1 MKFSWKLINIFINL
15 QSIQLHQFEE
25 QLTLSGIEIE
35 KIHYIEDIK
44 DNIFDLSITTN
55 RREICSMLSLA
66 KEIGIILNQPLNI
79 LPINFFNAKIQ
90 EKEIKKNHN
99 TFIDISINKINN
111 FRVGNTP
118 KWLVSYLKIY
128 NIKPTDTISN
138 IQQYIEL
145 KWGMKL
151 YILKTKDL
159 KNINKLFNVSLNLQD
174 IKLNQNNQ
182 ENKLIIFISDTRL
195 IKNTINIVNTHEEY
209 YFNAYIDAIKLIS
222 TLTKCVYGKS
232 YHEYKVK
239 QYYCST
245 ITINKNEINTIL
257 GNTNN
262 DRFNQ
267 LSSKSIIKILKQ
279 LNLSPHHN
287 RFLQTF
293 TIKVPPNR
301 QHDLQRKIDIIEEI
315 GRINGFNHF
324 IDKLPSGIRKGLTS
338 NISVKIQKLRDTLR
352 NLGFNEVVN
361 CCLINNH
368 FKQDNYNIE
377 IYNPITQEQN
387 ELRNNI
393 TQRLIENYSNN
404 IKQNNYTVEIF
415 EIGKTFHKDLSNN
428 YIEQISLGGLM
439 HNSNFIKKNWSDTP
453 KYANFFHFKGIIE
466 IILEKL
472 NAEVTFKRIDNKS
485 NIECTKNVENLFNP
499 EQRIGIYNA
508 QSTEPVGILGEI
520 NPIYSKELNT
530 IKNKIYLFEINVE
543 KLNKTI
549 KLNNHLN
556 YISKPYSNYP
566 SVTRD
571 ISITVTQN
579 TNIKEIENVLCK
591 KQDTLIESIEIFNE
605 YFNKEYRYKSVGI
618 RITYR
623 SQSRTLDSKDI
634 KNIDNHIQNVLLHFK
649 SKT

>member
-55 RREICSMLSLA
+55 RREICSILSLA

-90 EKEIKKNHN
+90 EKEVKKNHN

-111 FRVGNTP
+111 LRVGNTP
-118 KWLVSYLKIY
+118 KWLVNYLKIY

-151 YILKTKDL
+151 YILNTKDL
-159 KNINKLFNVSLNLQD
+159 KNINKLFNVSLNLQN

-239 QYYCST
+239 QYYFST
-245 ITINKNEINTIL
+245 ITINKNEIDTIL

-267 LSSKSIIKILKQ
+267 LSSKSIIEILKR

-287 RFLQTF
+287 KFLQTF

-324 IDKLPSGIRKGLTS
+324 IDKLPSSIRKGLTS

-508 QSTEPVGILGEI
+508 QSTELVGILGEI

-556 YISKPYSNYP
+556 YISKPYSNYQ

-591 KQDTLIESIEIFNE
+591 KEDTLIESIEIFNE
-605 YFNKEYRYKSVGI
+605 YFNKQYRYKSVGI

>member
-15 QSIQLHQFEE
+15 ESIQLQKFEE

-35 KIHYIEDIK
+35 KINYIEDIK
-44 DNIFDLSITTN
+44 DHIFDLSITTN
-55 RREICSMLSLA
+55 RSEICSILSLA
-66 KEIGIILNQPLNI
+66 KEIGIILNKPFNI

-90 EKEIKKNHN
+90 ENEIKKNHN
-99 TFIDISINKINN
+99 KFIYISINKINHL
-111 FRVGNTP
+111 RVGNTP

-128 NIKPTDTISN
+128 NIKSTDTISN

-151 YILKTKDL
+151 YILNTKDL
-159 KNINKLFNVSLNLQD
+159 KNINNLFNVNINLQD
-174 IKLNQNNQ
+174 IELNQNNQ
-182 ENKLIIFISDTRL
+182 ENTLIIFISNTNL
-195 IKNTINIVNTHEEY
+195 IKNTINIVSTHEEY

-232 YHEYKVK
+232 YHKYKIK
-239 QYYCST
+239 QPYFNT
-245 ITINKNEINTIL
+245 ITINKNEIDTVL

-262 DRFNQ
+262 NRFNQ
-267 LSSKSIIKILKQ
+267 LSSKNIIKILKQ

-287 RFLQTF
+287 KFLQTF

-301 QHDLQRKIDIIEEI
+301 QHDLQRKVDIIEEI

-324 IDKLPSGIRKGLTS
+324 VDKLPSNRPKDVTS
-338 NISVKIQKLRDTLR
+338 NISIKIKNLRDTLR

-361 CCLINNH
+361 CCLMNNYL
-368 FKQDNYNIE
+368 KQDNYNIK
-377 IYNPITQEQN
+377 IYNPITQEQT
-387 ELRNNI
+387 ELRTNI
-393 TQRLIENYSNN
+393 TQSLIENYINN

-428 YIEQISLGGLM
+428 YIENISLGGLM
-439 HNSNFIKKNWSDTP
+439 HNSSFIKNNWSDTP
-453 KYANFFHFKGIIE
+453 KYANFFHLKGIIE

-472 NAEVTFKRIDNKS
+472 NAEVTFKKIDYKS
-485 NIECTKNVENLFNP
+485 NIEYTKNIKNVFNP
-499 EQRIGIYNA
+499 QRRIGIYNA
-508 QSTEPVGILGEI
+508 QNTEMVGILGEI
-520 NPIYSKELNT
+520 NPRYSKELNT
-530 IKNKIYLFEINVE
+530 IKNKIYLFEINVA

-571 ISITVTQN
+571 ISIKVTKN
-579 TNIKEIENVLCK
+579 TNIKEIENVLCQ
-591 KQDTLIESIEIFNE
+591 KQNTLIESIEIFNA
-605 YFNKEYRYKSVGI
+605 YFNKQYRYKSVGI

-623 SQSRTLDSKDI
+623 SQSKTLDSKDI
-634 KNIDNHIQNVLLHFK
+634 KDIDNHINNVLLNFK